1 MSLDYWAMDV
11 DNMYMRSLAAG
22 WQKQGKT
29 QNKNNDVKRNKNR
42 CYLPKLCKSLV
53 STIIL
58 SCPLRRAGFS
68 YADFGDSLVLSKRCS
83 FDTSGK
89 KSLCS
94 MHTSGHVNGTSPF
107 SLLYKLL
114 VDIPNA
120 LAIAFCLIPR

>member
-29 QNKNNDVKRNKNR
+29 QNKNNDVKRNKTR

-68 YADFGDSLVLSKRCS
+68 YADFSTVSESTKRYSKDKFLKKRSLIFSAS
-83 FDTSGK
+83 E
-89 KSLCS
+89 
-94 MHTSGHVNGTSPF
+94 MVN
-107 SLLYKLL
+107 
-114 VDIPNA
+114 
-120 LAIAFCLIPR
+120 